1 MALDNEEFDE
11 LVPLSVCNNFSKDF
25 LLGFKRLMEEIGF
38 DENVDKDIWNWGK
51 FINYYFI
58 NLIF

>member
-25 LLGFKRLMEEIGF
+25 LLGFGRLMEEIGF
-38 DENVDKDIWNWGK
+38 DENVDKDI
-51 FINYYFI
+51 
-58 NLIF
+58 

>member
-38 DENVDKDIWNWGK
+38 DENVEHIYN
-51 FINYYFI
+51 IV
-58 NLIF
+58 